1 MSSKCNN
8 GILLCTLKTAGF
20 FSVNK
25 HFVSRQAPTA
35 GGICNS
41 VNVSGSQGRP
51 VTGLSV
57 LEADNPA
64 TKSLII
70 HKNELENAI

>member
-8 GILLCTLKTAGF
+8 GILLCTLKTPV

-25 HFVSRQAPTA
+25 HFISRQAPTA

>member
-41 VNVSGSQGRP
+41 VNVSGSQGETGDWSLRP
-51 VTGLSV
+51 GG
-57 LEADNPA
+57 
-64 TKSLII
+64 
-70 HKNELENAI
+70 

>member
-1 MSSKCNN
+1 MQQRNPSMHIEN
-8 GILLCTLKTAGF
+8 GGF

-25 HFVSRQAPTA
+25 HFISRQAPTA

-64 TKSLII
+64 TKIFNNS
-70 HKNELENAI
+70 